1 MMPTSLTV
9 TLPKLH
15 KGQLE
20 IVRSGARF
28 NVLACGRRWGKTRL
42 GAVLCARTGLRR
54 GRAWWIAPS
63 YKMAAVGWRLLR
75 QLAQQIPGAEVRQGD
90 QLINLPGGG
99 SVQVRSADD
108 PQSLRGEGLDFVV
121 LDECAFIIEAAWLE
135 ALRPALSDRR
145 GGALFISTPKG
156 RNWFWRL
163 WQRGQ
168 SSADPDWRSW
178 QFATSTNPYID
189 PAELVAARQSLPE
202 RVWRQEY
209 MAEFVDDAGG
219 VFRRVMEAAT
229 LQPVVVQNTSHT
241 YVAGLDWALHEDFTV
256 LIVLDATSR
265 QVAYLDRYNGVDYS
279 LQRQRITAAC
289 ERFGVVALVAEENA
303 MGGPNNEALQ
313 AAGLNV
319 RRFTT
324 TNATKATII
333 EDLATAFERGE
344 LAILADPVLVAEL
357 QAYELQ
363 RTPSGMVRYTAP
375 AGMHDDCVIA
385 LALAWSAAKRA
396 TADRGRL
403 GEMFNWVG

>member
-1 MMPTSLTV
+1 MCWPAAAVS
-9 TLPKLH
+9 
-15 KGQLE
+15 
-20 IVRSGARF
+20 
-28 NVLACGRRWGKTRL
+28 WGKTRL
-42 GAVLCARTGLRR
+42 GALLCLRTGLHR

-75 QLAQQIPGAEVRQGD
+75 QISQQIPGVEIRQGD

-121 LDECAFIIEAAWLE
+121 LDECAFIVEAAWLE
-135 ALRPALSDRR
+135 ALRPSLSDRR

-168 SSADPDWRSW
+168 SAADPDWRSW
-178 QFATSTNPYID
+178 QFATDTNPYID

-202 RVWRQEY
+202 RVYRQEY
-209 MAEFVDDAGG
+209 LAEFMDDAGG
-219 VFRRVMEAAT
+219 VFRRVMESAT
-229 LQPVVVQNTSHT
+229 LQPVSTPNSLHT

-256 LIVLDATSR
+256 LTVLDATAR
-265 QVAYLDRYNGVDYS
+265 TVAYIDRYNGVDYS
-279 LQRQRITAAC
+279 LQRQRILAAC
-289 ERFGVVALVAEENA
+289 ERFDVQALIAEENA

-313 AAGLNV
+313 AAGLPV

-324 TNATKATII
+324 TNSTKATII
-333 EDLATAFERGE
+333 EDLAAAFERSE
-344 LAILADPVLVAEL
+344 LQILADPVLVAEL

-363 RTPSGMVRYTAP
+363 RTPSGMVRYSAP
-375 AGMHDDCVIA
+375 SGMHDDCVMS
-385 LALAWSAAKRA
+385 LALAWAATRR
-396 TADRGRL
+396 TGADRAGL
-403 GEMFNWVG
+403 GELFNWVG